1 MTLTASP
8 QRTSVAARRAGYAV
22 AVLINVAFLWAVNIW
37 PGWEV
42 SPFLKAETAMEI
54 GVVNACIWIN
64 LVINVLYAIDD
75 NAWIKF
81 FGTLASNVVGIFAML
96 RIWDVFPFDF
106 GETTF
111 DWALVTRIVLV
122 VGIAGSVIAMIAA
135 VVTFAKALSRQP
147 SDRPIQLG

>member
-8 QRTSVAARRAGYAV
+8 QRASLAARRAGYTV
-22 AVLINVAFLWAVNIW
+22 AVLINIAFLWVVNIW

-42 SPFLKAETAMEI
+42 LPFLTAETASVI
-54 GVVNACIWIN
+54 GVVNACIWVN
-64 LVINVLYAIDD
+64 LVFNVVYAIDD

-81 FGTLASNVVGIFAML
+81 FGTLASNVVGIFATL

-106 GETTF
+106 GDTTV
-111 DWALVTRIVLV
+111 DWAMVTRVVLV

-135 VVTFAKALSRQP
+135 VVTLAKALSRQS
-147 SDRPIQLG
+147 SDRP